1 MKLLLEINEAAE
13 TLIKTTAS
21 LQELMDITGLGIE
34 PINEAVTTF
43 LSSKASQIEG
53 GKFVQPKGMSDEEW
67 QQSRENVINIY
78 TAVHALTDMN
88 TAMSLQPAGG
98 NASGGTEID
107 QNAVPIG
114 SVLDKFYG
122 SDGDQAHKVAKAR
135 LIEIGR
141 TVSPSLRQQAASTS
155 YIAHG
160 EIQRRGTTSKH
171 GKTNA
176 RCRTAT
182 FRSIKKGFSPFLV
195 FTHRTRLY
203 EGIVF
208 IISDITNVKPCSF
221 DGFAAFGSIFP
232 AKRGQ
237 TCIQARIYD

>member
-141 TVSPSLRQQAASTS
+141 TVSPSLRQQAEAAVNDPTKIRAYSNKLQTAIEPVMNKLLSQERQQATS
-155 YIAHG
+155 RMEKSKG
-160 EIQRRGTTSKH
+160 EERQANMARPMQGAVPQRSG
-171 GKTNA
+171 A
-176 RCRTAT
+176 
-182 FRSIKKGFSPFLV
+182 
-195 FTHRTRLY
+195 
-203 EGIVF
+203 
-208 IISDITNVKPCSF
+208 
-221 DGFAAFGSIFP
+221 
-232 AKRGQ
+232 
-237 TCIQARIYD
+237 